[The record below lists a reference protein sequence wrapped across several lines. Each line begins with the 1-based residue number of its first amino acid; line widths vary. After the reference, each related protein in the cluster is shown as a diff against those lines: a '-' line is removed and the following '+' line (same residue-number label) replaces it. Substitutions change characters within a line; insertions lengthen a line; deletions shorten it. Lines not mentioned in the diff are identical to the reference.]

1 MRSKAEELY
10 FHLSIS
16 LKWSLKYLSDYW
28 GKRDFSWLSEL
39 GKGSEKSRYTKE
51 EVVGYRSKYDGLRA
65 HRVCINYQKDGFSNH
80 HHHGKNNH
88 FFKNIFLLWVI
99 FDLKSFESSNY
110 ISFRSKHVMRTVDTV
125 LKSSDIILYDPDT
138 Y

>member
-1 MRSKAEELY
+1 MFL
-10 FHLSIS
+10 LSTS
-16 LKWSLKYLSDYW
+16 LKWSLTCKYLSDYR

-39 GKGSEKSRYTKE
+39 DKGSEKSRYTKE

-88 FFKNIFLLWVI
+88 FFKNIFLWVI
-99 FDLKSFESSNY
+99 FDLKLFGSSNY
-110 ISFRSKHVMRTVDTV
+110 ISFGSKHVMRTVDTV
-125 LKSSDIILYDPDT
+125 LKSLDIILYDPDT